1 MEKLKWLEN
10 YDLNNQMEGFI
21 LLSLEMKK
29 MDFLIN
35 TKKVYKMVE
44 NIFKKQKL

>member
-10 YDLNNQMEGFI
+10 YGLNNQMEGFI